1 MSTFK
6 NLSLS
11 RKFKKYITIKG
22 FTGEE
27 YTYKKR
33 SDKNYRVVDIELHKE
48 KCKPG
53 SWLYIAVEGN
63 SDVIDLDDSQKLYVG
78 SQTKDRMFRGDNL
91 DGKNFHHEQ
100 IREVNGQN
108 ILEEYLEIG
117 GTVDIFIIGKD
128 ILEELAAQ
136 VTELQFVSAILADA
150 SLKRTDQ
157 PGWWYEQIIL
167 SEEKESWSWN
177 IKGAGSEVKKAVK
190 KYMQA

>member
-6 NLSLS
+6 NLT
-11 RKFKKYITIKG
+11 KHFEKYITIKG
-22 FTGEE
+22 LTGER
-27 YTYKKR
+27 Y
-33 SDKNYRVVDIELHKE
+33 NYRSKNHPVVDYELHKE
-48 KCKPG
+48 ICKNG

-63 SDVIDLDDSQKLYVG
+63 SDVLDLVDSKKLYVG
-78 SQTKDRMFRGDNL
+78 CKKERARMFRGLN
-91 DGKNFHHEQ
+91 GKNFHHEQ
-100 IREVNGQN
+100 MREVNGQN

-117 GTVDIFIIGKD
+117 GTADIFIIGKD

-136 VTELQFVSAILADA
+136 VTELQFISAILADD

>member
-78 SQTKDRMFRGDNL
+78 SQTKDRMFRGDGL
-91 DGKNFHHEQ
+91 DGKNFHHQ
-100 IREVNGQN
+100 QMREGNGQN
-108 ILEEYLEIG
+108 NLEEYLQLG

-128 ILEELAAQ
+128 ILEELAAK
-136 VTELQFVSAILADA
+136 VTELQFVSAILADD

-177 IKGAGSEVKKAVK
+177 IKGAGSDVKKAVK